1 MTWEMMNKGLWL
13 KNRRSAICLLALS
26 LFFCKKAHPASWVL
40 AASPFTFTQG
50 VSYKGEER
58 GKAEESLSTL
68 LPKLILDQVIS
79 PSSRL
84 PGEHEILDRY
94 LEKLLV
100 ERQSLFLQL
109 SKEIK
114 VRDSVFL
121 REQNKR
127 KLKKEL
133 SACQKKIDEIERK
146 IDENLSNA
154 DKAIFQVERRIKDG
168 PESGSEKR
176 WSAGIKDL
184 FFEKDSEEELVSR
197 PEYETLEL
205 YKASSSVLYEPP
217 EKAAAAGTES
227 RVFAKAALD
236 ENINGLVTGSITRY
250 GDYISVSVEFKI
262 FPGGLRGEKPLANGT
277 KSGFVTEV
285 GSLDN
290 LMQIAGN
297 IARSIIPAV
306 VNSMSV
312 QLYIDISPDDGAKNR
327 TVLIDGFVPSFSQD
341 GKSVYVTAGVHTIEV
356 ESSEFERSQITY
368 DFKNSPTFLVHIPLQ
383 KKAEGK
389 FNLNIEKSGDGILYS
404 QGREL
409 SEISEENKTASVF
422 VNSEKILGNFVSSS
436 EEQDESSRGYFYY
449 IPEELQKDGSNLVLK
464 AKPLDKEA
472 LIDKRRRQMYTC
484 YSVFIMSLPFTFAAS
499 GSYVNTLNAYL
510 MGYEERNA
518 AVEANNTRLAFSAVS
533 ITAGV
538 VWAASLVRY
547 LYTASKVL
555 PEKASV
561 QKHSAE
567 SPTLETISSET
578 TPSEQI
584 E

>member
-1 MTWEMMNKGLWL
+1 MTWEMMNKSLWL
-13 KNRRSAICLLALS
+13 KKRRSAIFLLALS
-26 LFFCKKAHPASWVL
+26 FFFCKKAHPASWVL

-50 VSYKGEER
+50 VSFKGEER

-84 PGEHEILDRY
+84 PDEHEILDRY

-297 IARSIIPAV
+297 IARSIIPSV

-356 ESSEFERSQITY
+356 ESSDFERSQITY

-422 VNSEKILGNFVSSS
+422 VNSEKILGNFVSSQ

-567 SPTLETISSET
+567 SPPLETISSET
-578 TPSEQI
+578 TLSEQI